1 MKESTRFSG
10 LGIVAALIVAL
21 AVCLVHGGVP
31 SEQAEKSPSAIAHS
45 RVRFLAVGD
54 VNLGRSVGQALLKGD
69 TLFPFRSVRDTFA
82 AYDLVFGN
90 LESSLSDQNGVTQHP
105 VYNLIFCGPPQGAT
119 SLARAGMRVVS
130 VANNH
135 LLDYG
140 RHGLEETL
148 ASLDE
153 AGIAYAGAA
162 RDSSG
167 LYRPARVTVGG
178 LELAFFAC
186 TAIMNVQGER
196 WKRSVA
202 FADTGRLLPAIRR
215 YRDSVDF
222 IVVSYHG
229 GREYADRPDASTR
242 SFAHA
247 VLDGGADLFLG
258 HHPHVFYGIESWHG
272 KYLVPSLGNFVFR
285 QPARFWTQRTFALA
299 CELSRDSAGTRVTSL
314 RCLPALAGA
323 QPSFV
328 SKGKDAESIL
338 ARIEKLSTT
347 AVAEKRVW

>member
-10 LGIVAALIVAL
+10 LGTLATLIV
-21 AVCLVHGGVP
+21 AVCLVRGGVH
-31 SEQAEKSPSAIAHS
+31 SQQVEKSLSTPAPGH
-45 RVRFLAVGD
+45 VRFLAVGD

-105 VYNLIFCGPPQGAT
+105 VYNLIFCGPPEGAA
-119 SLARAGMRVVS
+119 SLAQAGMRVVS

-140 RHGLEETL
+140 RRGLEQTL

-153 AGIAYAGAA
+153 AGIAHAGAA
-162 RDSSG
+162 RDSAG
-167 LYRPARVTVGG
+167 LYRPARVKVGG

-186 TAIMNVQGER
+186 TAIMNAAGER
-196 WKRSVA
+196 WKRAVA
-202 FADTGRLLPAIRR
+202 FADTGRLLPAVRR

-229 GREYADRPDASTR
+229 GTEYADRPDASTR

-285 QPARFWTQRTFALA
+285 QPARFWTQRSFALA

-323 QPSFV
+323 QPRFV
-328 SKGKDAESIL
+328 SEGEDAVSIL
-338 ARIEKLSTT
+338 ERIEKLSTT
-347 AVAEKRVW
+347 VVAEKRVW